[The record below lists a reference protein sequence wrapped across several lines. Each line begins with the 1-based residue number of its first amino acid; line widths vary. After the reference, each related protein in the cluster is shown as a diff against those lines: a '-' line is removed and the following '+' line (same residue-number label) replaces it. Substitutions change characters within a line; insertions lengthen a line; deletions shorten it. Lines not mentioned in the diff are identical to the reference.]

1 MMSGG
6 VGLLGVAPC
15 HLLIFPT
22 LSATEYFRT
31 LGSFSILLVGCM
43 NPEPATALE

>member
-6 VGLLGVAPC
+6 VGLRGMAPC

-31 LGSFSILLVGCM
+31 LGFSILLVGCM